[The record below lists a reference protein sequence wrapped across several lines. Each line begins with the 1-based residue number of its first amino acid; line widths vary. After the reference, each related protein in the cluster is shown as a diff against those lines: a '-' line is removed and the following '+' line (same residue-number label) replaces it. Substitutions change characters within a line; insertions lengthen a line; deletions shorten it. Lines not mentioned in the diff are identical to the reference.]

1 MLLLQ
6 TSTWGRAFQFTDEAS
21 TLAYLGNRESS
32 LGGYSTVIAQFHPRD
47 PKEEPFPVLVYVAL
61 PCNPLFLGPAPI
73 DQIAKDIAIS
83 KGQCGYNVEYLAKLA
98 AFMRIHLPN
107 VLDEHLF
114 TLEDS
119 VRKILIESN
128 PELLY
133 LFDEA
138 LMHIITDS
146 DVSKSVMN
154 YLDTDSDESNSSS
167 SSSSTSGSLSSEIPS
182 GYADRVPIRKLR
194 CINK

>member
-1 MLLLQ
+1 
-6 TSTWGRAFQFTDEAS
+6 
-21 TLAYLGNRESS
+21 
-32 LGGYSTVIAQFHPRD
+32 
-47 PKEEPFPVLVYVAL
+47 
-61 PCNPLFLGPAPI
+61 
-73 DQIAKDIAIS
+73 
-83 KGQCGYNVEYLAKLA
+83 
-98 AFMRIHLPN
+98 MRIHLPN